1 MVPGEIDSN
10 YNKLLRHASFGK
22 VLELA
27 AALKHQQSQLAA
39 VAQGQA
45 EPLAGVS
52 QQASTTR
59 KKVKLESDGSSHP
72 QNIHGDRES
81 EFDSAAELIRTT
93 LIQNDDGADLTLSRG
108 ECAITDSLIDETIQ
122 SLADELKMCL
132 DLKKQLKKSGP
143 ISRQE
148 SQISQSSSFGA
159 AMPPQR
165 RVVPSIQ
172 EQAAVT
178 TSNKGNG
185 KKKKDT
191 KPPPGMKFSKW
202 QTDVLTEWM
211 ILNREHPFPSPD
223 EITALATAANMTEL
237 QIVNWTTNVRK
248 RNQKATVEGKKPFHF
263 LDFLFLADDRE
274 QKMLDQNPHIDLSQ
288 FNQAAK
294 HNKIAL
300 QGFGGGNDAPA
311 PPQYAPYAF
320 QSSPPPPSMLDQS
333 QKLPPRAPSNI
344 FRGVNTS
351 PPTDKQGDLERNV
364 LQAYAPNGMGDTPP
378 TFFDRSSPPAA
389 AEENF
394 DEVSGCI
401 YIPLY
406 VEEPARLKLLYFQS
420 PLDYV

>member
-27 AALKHQQSQLAA
+27 SALKQQQSQLAA

-52 QQASTTR
+52 QQAPTTS
-59 KKVKLESDGSSHP
+59 KKVKLESDGSSHS
-72 QNIHGDRES
+72 QNIGWDREL

-93 LIQNDDGADLTLSRG
+93 LIPNEVGSDITLSRG

-143 ISRQE
+143 ISRQG

-159 AMPPQR
+159 AVMPQQR

-172 EQAAVT
+172 ESETAVA
-178 TSNKGNG
+178 TSNKGKG
-185 KKKKDT
+185 KKKKGGT
-191 KPPPGMKFSKW
+191 EKPPPGMKFSKW

-211 ILNREHPFPSPD
+211 ILNREHPFPSPE

-274 QKMLDQNPHIDLSQ
+274 RKMLNQNPHLDLSQ

-320 QSSPPPPSMLDQS
+320 QSSPPPPSMLE

-344 FRGVNTS
+344 FRGVS

-378 TFFDRSSPPAA
+378 TFFDRSPPAPT
-389 AEENF
+389 ENF

-401 YIPLY
+401 CILCM
-406 VEEPARLKLLYFQS
+406 
-420 PLDYV
+420 

>member
-27 AALKHQQSQLAA
+27 SALKQQQSQLAA

-52 QQASTTR
+52 QQAPTTR
-59 KKVKLESDGSSHP
+59 KKIKLESDGSSHP
-72 QNIHGDRES
+72 QGVRGDREL

-93 LIQNDDGADLTLSRG
+93 LIQNEDGADLTLSRG

-132 DLKKQLKKSGP
+132 DLKKQLKKNGP
-143 ISRQE
+143 ISRQG
-148 SQISQSSSFGA
+148 SQISQASSFGA
-159 AMPPQR
+159 VMPPQR
-165 RVVPSIQ
+165 RVVPSIAQ
-172 EQAAVT
+172 EPEPAVA
-178 TSNKGNG
+178 SNKKG
-185 KKKKDT
+185 KKKKGGVE
-191 KPPPGMKFSKW
+191 KPPPGVKFSKW

-274 QKMLDQNPHIDLSQ
+274 QKMLEQNPHLDLSQ
-288 FNQAAK
+288 FNLAFNLAAK

-300 QGFGGGNDAPA
+300 QGFGGGHDVPA

-320 QSSPPPPSMLDQS
+320 QSSPPPPSMIDQS
-333 QKLPPRAPSNI
+333 QKLPPRAPNNI

-394 DEVSGCI
+394 DEVS
-401 YIPLY
+401 LY
-406 VEEPARLKLLYFQS
+406 EYQS
-420 PLDYV
+420 CVWHIL